1 MTAGKADPIGLSF
14 GGGYV
19 RVERVEGMAPF
30 YAYGVIND
38 NANSDGSFVFPV
50 SAGSLEGA
58 LMPDPAGGGGEWNQF
73 TTELTLT
80 NFSAQPESR

>member
-1 MTAGKADPIGLSF
+1 M
-14 GGGYV
+14 
-19 RVERVEGMAPF
+19 EGTAPF

-58 LMPDPAGGGGEWNQF
+58 MGLTLPALVEINQF

-80 NFSAQPESR
+80 NVLRPSRRF